1 MTYPGTIRRKTFQFG
16 PIQSRVLFGSGTRKS
31 LEEEL
36 ATAGLSRIMVLTTPG
51 RAVLADEVRSLAG
64 SRVAGVFNG
73 AAMHTPVEVTDKALR
88 ELETLKADG
97 ILAIGGGS
105 TIGLG
110 KALAARTGLPQTVL
124 PTTYSGSEMTPILGE
139 TKDGIK
145 TTRSGPEILPGTVI
159 YDVELTHGLPVAT
172 SVTSGINAIAHG
184 IEALYA
190 VNGNPV
196 VDTLA
201 LEGISALVK
210 ALPDIVEDQASD
222 TGRENAL
229 YGAWLCGICLGSVG
243 MALHHKLCHVLGGS
257 FGLPHAETH
266 TVVLPHALAYNA
278 PAIPAVIERLQP
290 VLGTDPARG
299 LQDFARRL
307 GAPKSLAEIGMPQD
321 GIDKATELA
330 LKARYP
336 NPRPLEAEA
345 IRSTLNR
352 AWSGGPA

>member
-1 MTYPGTIRRKTFQFG
+1 MTYPGAIRRETFQFG
-16 PIQSRVLFGSGTRKS
+16 PIQSRVLFGSGTRKT
-31 LEEEL
+31 LDEEL
-36 ATAGLSRIMVLTTPG
+36 AHANLSRVLVLTTPG
-51 RAVLADEVRSLAG
+51 RGALADEVCLSAA
-64 SRVAGVFNG
+64 SRIAGVFNG
-73 AAMHTPVEVTDKALR
+73 AAMHTPVEVTEKALKV
-88 ELETLKADG
+88 LETHEADG

-110 KALAARTGLPQTVL
+110 KALAARSGLPQIVL

-201 LEGISALVK
+201 LEGIAALVK
-210 ALPDIVEDQASD
+210 ALPDIAEDQTSA

-257 FGLPHAETH
+257 FALPHAETH

-278 PAIPAVIERLQP
+278 PAIPAVIERLRP

-299 LQDFARRL
+299 LQDFAKRL
-307 GAPKSLAEIGMPQD
+307 GAPQSLAEIGMPED
-321 GIDKATELA
+321 GIDTATELA

-336 NPRPLEAEA
+336 NPRPLEAKA

-352 AWSGGPA
+352 AWSGDPA